1 MPARTPSASRL
12 TTNGAQSITATDTV
26 TASIT
31 GTANTNVNAA
41 PQVATHFNVTAP
53 ASVTNGVP
61 FNVTVTALDASNV
74 IVPGY
79 TGTVHFTSTSA
90 GTLPSDYT
98 FTGGDAGSH
107 TFSVTLTT
115 NGAQSITATDTVT
128 ASITGT
134 ANTTVNA
141 APQVAT
147 HFSVTAP
154 ASVTNGVPF
163 NVTVTALDASN
174 VIVPGYTGTVHF
186 TSSST
191 GTLPSDYTFT
201 GGDAGSHTFSVTLT
215 QNGSQS
221 VTATDTVNASI
232 TGTASV
238 AVSCPSA
245 PTAIVTAAAYVCASS
260 TGNNASASPAGN
272 YTWTI
277 TNGVITAGQG
287 TSSITYS
294 AGASGSVGLT
304 ATPITPVGQCP
315 TAQAG
320 NATVPIRPRP
330 TATLPS
336 PINAC
341 AGVPFNITA
350 TLTGTGPFF
359 VTWSDGFTQS
369 TASTSATRSFV
380 TNSNTSLSVTSVVDS
395 SCSSS
400 THSNVAS
407 ILVDS
412 APVITADPDNE
423 HILSGQTATLTVST
437 SSSGVSFQWYEGNQG
452 DTSNPVGTNS
462 PSFTTPPLTHTTH
475 YWVRLTNACG
485 STDSHHAN
493 VSVSNRRR
501 SAGH

>member
-1 MPARTPSASRL
+1 
-12 TTNGAQSITATDTV
+12 
-26 TASIT
+26 
-31 GTANTNVNAA
+31 
-41 PQVATHFNVTAP
+41 
-53 ASVTNGVP
+53 
-61 FNVTVTALDASNV
+61 VTVTALDASNATV
-74 IVPGY
+74 TGY
-79 TGTVHFTSTSA
+79 TGTVHFTSSSA

-115 NGAQSITATDTVT
+115 NGPQSITATDTVT
-128 ASITGT
+128 PSITGT

-174 VIVPGYTGTVHF
+174 VTVPGYTGTVHF
-186 TSSST
+186 TSSSA

-215 QNGSQS
+215 TNGSQTI
-221 VTATDTVNASI
+221 TATDMANASI

-238 AVSCPSA
+238 AVSCPSVPA
-245 PTAIVTAAAYVCASS
+245 AVVTASAFVCANS
-260 TGNNASASPAGN
+260 TGNNASASPAGVYN
-272 YTWTI
+272 WSI
-277 TNGVITAGQG
+277 TNGVITSGQG

-294 AGASGSVGLT
+294 AGASGNVSLT
-304 ATPITPVGQCP
+304 ATPATPVGQCP
-315 TAQAG
+315 TAQPG
-320 NATVPIRPRP
+320 NASVPIRPRP

-341 AGVPFNITA
+341 AGVPVSITA

-369 TASTSATRSFV
+369 TAGTSATRSFV
-380 TNSNTSLSVTSVVDS
+380 TNSNTTLSVTSVVDS
-395 SCSSS
+395 SCTSS
-400 THSNVAS
+400 THSNVAQ
-407 ILVDS
+407 ILVDT

-437 SSSGVSFQWYEGNQG
+437 SSSGVSYQWYEGNQH
-452 DTSNPVGTNS
+452 DTSHPVGTNS
-462 PSFTTPPLTHTTH
+462 SSFTTPVLTHTTR
-475 YWVRLTNACG
+475 YWVRLTNTCG
-485 STDSHHAN
+485 STDSNHAT
-493 VSVSNRRR
+493 VTVSNRRR
-501 SAGH
+501 SASH